1 MNNNFIFIGRLTK
14 NPELRYTSSN
24 KAVTQIDLA
33 IANTKDDTTFVSI
46 TLFEKMAE
54 NVCKY
59 CEKGDL
65 IGFQGSVKNHNWEDN
80 KGNKHYDY
88 TFMAN
93 KMSFLQS
100 KSNSQTEQKK
110 SEMVEKKATDEQIYA
125 DFGDSIEISDED
137 ICF

>member
-1 MNNNFIFIGRLTK
+1 MNNNFFFIGRLTK

-24 KAVTQIDLA
+24 KAVAQIDLA
-33 IANTKDDTTFVSI
+33 VQNGKDDTTFVPI

-65 IGFQGSVKNHNWEDN
+65 IGFQGSVKNHNWEDS

-93 KMSFLQS
+93 RMSFLQT
-100 KSNSQTEQKK
+100 KTNNQQEPKQAENVKK
-110 SEMVEKKATDEQIYA
+110 STDEQIYA
-125 DFGDSIEISDED
+125 DFGDSIEISED
-137 ICF
+137 DIAF

>member
-1 MNNNFIFIGRLTK
+1 MNNNFFFIGRLTK
-14 NPELRYTSSN
+14 NPELKYTSSN
-24 KAVTQIDLA
+24 KAVAQVDLA
-33 IANTKDDTTFVSI
+33 ITNTKDDTTFVSI

-54 NVCKY
+54 NVHEY

-93 KMSFLQS
+93 RMSFLQT
-100 KSNSQTEQKK
+100 KPNNQVEQKK
-110 SEMVEKKATDEQIYA
+110 LETPEKKSTDEQIYA
-125 DFGDSIEISDED
+125 DFGDAIEIDESD
-137 ICF
+137 IAF

>member
-14 NPELRYTSSN
+14 SPELRYTSSN

-33 IANTKDDTTFVSI
+33 IANTKDDTTFVPI

-54 NVCKY
+54 NVCEY

-65 IGFQGSVKNHNWEDN
+65 IGFQGSVKNHNWKDN

-93 KMSFLQS
+93 RMSFLQT
-100 KSNSQTEQKK
+100 KTNNQQEPKQAENVKK
-110 SEMVEKKATDEQIYA
+110 STDEQIYA

-137 ICF
+137 IAF

>member
-14 NPELRYTSSN
+14 SPELRYTSSN

-33 IANTKDDTTFVSI
+33 IANTKDDTTFVPI

-93 KMSFLQS
+93 KMNFLQS

>member
-1 MNNNFIFIGRLTK
+1 MNNNFIFIGRLTRD
-14 NPELRYTSSN
+14 PELRYTSSN

-33 IANTKDDTTFVSI
+33 VQNGKDDVTFVPI

-93 KMSFLQS
+93 RMSFLQT
-100 KSNSQTEQKK
+100 KTNNQQEPKQAENVKK
-110 SEMVEKKATDEQIYA
+110 STDEQIYA
-125 DFGDSIEISDED
+125 DFGDSIEISED
-137 ICF
+137 DIAF

>member
-1 MNNNFIFIGRLTK
+1 MNNNFIFIGRLTRS
-14 NPELRYTSSN
+14 PELRYTSSN
-24 KAVTQIDLA
+24 KAVTQVDLA
-33 IANTKDDTTFVSI
+33 IANTKDDTTFVQI

-54 NVCKY
+54 NVHKY

-93 KMSFLQS
+93 RMSFLQT
-100 KSNSQTEQKK
+100 KTNNQQEPKQAENVKK
-110 SEMVEKKATDEQIYA
+110 STDEQIYA
-125 DFGDSIEISDED
+125 DFGDSIEISDDD
-137 ICF
+137 IAF

>member
-1 MNNNFIFIGRLTK
+1 MNNNFFFIGRLTK
-14 NPELRYTSSN
+14 NPELKYTSSN
-24 KAVTQIDLA
+24 KAVAQVDLA

-93 KMSFLQS
+93 KMSFLQT
-100 KSNSQTEQKK
+100 KTNNQQEPKQAENVKK
-110 SEMVEKKATDEQIYA
+110 STDEQIYA
-125 DFGDSIEISDED
+125 DFGDSIEISED
-137 ICF
+137 DIAF

>member
-14 NPELRYTSSN
+14 SPELRYTSSN
-24 KAVTQIDLA
+24 KALTQIDLA
-33 IANTKDDTTFVSI
+33 ITNTKDDTTFVSI

-93 KMSFLQS
+93 RMSFLQT
-100 KSNSQTEQKK
+100 KTNNQQEPKQAENVKK
-110 SEMVEKKATDEQIYA
+110 STDEQIYA
-125 DFGDSIEISDED
+125 DFGDSIEISDDD
-137 ICF
+137 IAF

>member
-14 NPELRYTSSN
+14 SPELVYLSSN

-33 IANTKDDTTFVSI
+33 ITNTKDDTTFVPI

-93 KMSFLQS
+93 RMSFLQT
-100 KSNSQTEQKK
+100 KTNNQQEQKQTENVKK
-110 SEMVEKKATDEQIYA
+110 STDEQIYA
-125 DFGDSIEISDED
+125 DFGDSIEISDDD
-137 ICF
+137 IAF

>member
-1 MNNNFIFIGRLTK
+1 MNNNFIFIGRLTRD
-14 NPELRYTSSN
+14 PELRYTSSN

-33 IANTKDDTTFVSI
+33 IQNGKDDTTFVPI

-93 KMSFLQS
+93 RMSFLQT
-100 KSNSQTEQKK
+100 KTNNQQEPKQAENVKK
-110 SEMVEKKATDEQIYA
+110 STDEQIYA
-125 DFGDSIEISDED
+125 DFGDSIEISDDD
-137 ICF
+137 IAF

>member
-14 NPELRYTSSN
+14 SPELRYTSSN
-24 KAVTQIDLA
+24 KTVTQIDLA
-33 IANTKDDTTFVSI
+33 ITNTKDDTTFVPI

-93 KMSFLQS
+93 RMSFLQT
-100 KSNSQTEQKK
+100 KTNNQQEPKQAENVKK
-110 SEMVEKKATDEQIYA
+110 STDEQIYA
-125 DFGDSIEISDED
+125 DFGDSIEISDDD
-137 ICF
+137 IAF

>member
-33 IANTKDDTTFVSI
+33 VQNGKDDVTFVPI
-46 TLFEKMAE
+46 TLFGNIAE
-54 NVCKY
+54 NVHKY
-59 CEKGDL
+59 CEKGDQV
-65 IGFQGSVKNHNWEDN
+65 GFQGIVKNHNWEDK

-93 KMSFLQS
+93 RMSFLQT
-100 KSNSQTEQKK
+100 KTNNQQEPKQAENAKK
-110 SEMVEKKATDEQIYA
+110 STDEQIYA
-125 DFGDSIEISDED
+125 DFGDSIEISDDD
-137 ICF
+137 IAF

>member
-1 MNNNFIFIGRLTK
+1 MNNNFFFIGRLTR

-33 IANTKDDTTFVSI
+33 VQNGKDDVTFVPI
-46 TLFEKMAE
+46 TLFGNIAE

-59 CEKGDL
+59 CEKGDQV
-65 IGFQGSVKNHNWEDN
+65 GFQGIVKNHNWEDN

-93 KMSFLQS
+93 RMSFLQT
-100 KSNSQTEQKK
+100 KTNNQQEPKQAENVKK
-110 SEMVEKKATDEQIYA
+110 STDEQIYA
-125 DFGDSIEISDED
+125 DFGDSIEISDDD
-137 ICF
+137 IAF

>member
-14 NPELRYTSSN
+14 SPELRYTKEN

-33 IANTKDDTTFVSI
+33 IQNGKDDVTFVPI
-46 TLFEKMAE
+46 TLFGNIAE

-93 KMSFLQS
+93 RMSFLQT
-100 KSNSQTEQKK
+100 KTNNQQEPKQAENVKK
-110 SEMVEKKATDEQIYA
+110 STDEQIYA
-125 DFGDSIEISDED
+125 DFGDSIEISED
-137 ICF
+137 DIAF

>member
-33 IANTKDDTTFVSI
+33 VQNGKDDVTFVPI
-46 TLFEKMAE
+46 TLFGNIAE
-54 NVCKY
+54 NVHKY
-59 CEKGDL
+59 CEKGDQV
-65 IGFQGSVKNHNWEDN
+65 GFQGIVKNHNWEDN

-93 KMSFLQS
+93 RMSFLQT
-100 KSNSQTEQKK
+100 KANNQQELKQTENVKK
-110 SEMVEKKATDEQIYA
+110 STDEQIYA
-125 DFGDSIEISDED
+125 DFGDSIEISDDD
-137 ICF
+137 IAF

>member
-14 NPELRYTSSN
+14 SPELRYTSSN
-24 KAVTQIDLA
+24 KAVAQVDLA
-33 IANTKDDTTFVSI
+33 IANTKDDTTFVPI

-65 IGFQGSVKNHNWEDN
+65 IGFQGSVKNHNWESS
-80 KGNKHYDY
+80 KGVKHYDY

-93 KMSFLQS
+93 RMSFLQT
-100 KSNSQTEQKK
+100 KTNNQQEQKQTENVKK
-110 SEMVEKKATDEQIYA
+110 STDEQIYA
-125 DFGDSIEISDED
+125 DFGDSIEISDDD
-137 ICF
+137 IAF

>member
-1 MNNNFIFIGRLTK
+1 MNNNFFFIGRLTR

-24 KAVTQIDLA
+24 KALTQIDLA
-33 IANTKDDTTFVSI
+33 IANTKDDTTFVPI

-93 KMSFLQS
+93 RMSFLQT
-100 KSNSQTEQKK
+100 KTNNQQEPKQAENVKK
-110 SEMVEKKATDEQIYA
+110 STDEQIYA
-125 DFGDSIEISDED
+125 DFGDSIEISDDD
-137 ICF
+137 IAF

>member
-33 IANTKDDTTFVSI
+33 IQNGKDDVTFVPI
-46 TLFEKMAE
+46 TLFGNIAE

-59 CEKGDL
+59 CEKGDQV
-65 IGFQGSVKNHNWEDN
+65 GFQGIVKNHNWEDN

-93 KMSFLQS
+93 RMSFLQT
-100 KSNSQTEQKK
+100 KTNNQQEPKQAENVKK
-110 SEMVEKKATDEQIYA
+110 STDEQIYA
-125 DFGDSIEISDED
+125 DFGDSIEISED
-137 ICF
+137 DIAF

>member
-14 NPELRYTSSN
+14 SPELRYTSSN
-24 KAVTQIDLA
+24 KAVAQVDLA
-33 IANTKDDTTFVSI
+33 IANTKDDTTFVPI

-93 KMSFLQS
+93 RMSFLQT
-100 KSNSQTEQKK
+100 KTNNQQEPKQAENVKK
-110 SEMVEKKATDEQIYA
+110 STDEQIYA
-125 DFGDSIEISDED
+125 DFGDSIEISDDD
-137 ICF
+137 IAF

>member
-14 NPELRYTSSN
+14 SPELRYTSSN

-33 IANTKDDTTFVSI
+33 ITNTKDDTTFVPI

-65 IGFQGSVKNHNWEDN
+65 IGFQGSVKNHNWEDAEG
-80 KGNKHYDY
+80 KRHYDY

-93 KMSFLQS
+93 RMSFLQT
-100 KSNSQTEQKK
+100 KTNNQQEPKQAENVKK
-110 SEMVEKKATDEQIYA
+110 STNEQIYA
-125 DFGDSIEISDED
+125 DFGDSIEISDDD
-137 ICF
+137 IAF

>member
-14 NPELRYTSSN
+14 SPELRYTSSN

-33 IANTKDDTTFVSI
+33 IANTKDDTTFVPI

-93 KMSFLQS
+93 RMSFLQT
-100 KSNSQTEQKK
+100 KTNNQQEPKQAENVKK
-110 SEMVEKKATDEQIYA
+110 STDEQIYA
-125 DFGDSIEISDED
+125 DFGDSIEISED
-137 ICF
+137 DIAF

>member
-14 NPELRYTSSN
+14 SPELRYTSSN
-24 KAVTQIDLA
+24 EAVTQIDLA
-33 IANTKDDTTFVSI
+33 VQNGKDDVTFVPI

-93 KMSFLQS
+93 RMSFLQT
-100 KSNSQTEQKK
+100 KTNNQQEPKQAENVKK
-110 SEMVEKKATDEQIYA
+110 STDEQIYA
-125 DFGDSIEISDED
+125 DFGDSIEISDDD
-137 ICF
+137 IAF

>member
-1 MNNNFIFIGRLTK
+1 MNNNFFFIGRLTRS
-14 NPELRYTSSN
+14 PELRYTSSN

-33 IANTKDDTTFVSI
+33 IANTKDDTTFVPI

-88 TFMAN
+88 TFLAN
-93 KMSFLQS
+93 RMSFLQT
-100 KSNSQTEQKK
+100 KTNNQQEPKQAENVKK
-110 SEMVEKKATDEQIYA
+110 STDEQIYA
-125 DFGDSIEISDED
+125 DFGESIEISDDD
-137 ICF
+137 IAF

>member
-14 NPELRYTSSN
+14 SPELRYTSSN
-24 KAVTQIDLA
+24 KALTQIDLA
-33 IANTKDDTTFVSI
+33 VQNGKDDVTFVPI

-65 IGFQGSVKNHNWEDN
+65 IGFQGSVKNHNWEDS

-93 KMSFLQS
+93 RMSFLQT
-100 KSNSQTEQKK
+100 KTNNQQEPKQAENVKK
-110 SEMVEKKATDEQIYA
+110 STDEQIYA
-125 DFGDSIEISDED
+125 DFGDSIEISDDD
-137 ICF
+137 IAF

>member
-14 NPELRYTSSN
+14 SPELRYTSSN

-33 IANTKDDTTFVSI
+33 VQNGKDDVTFVPI

-93 KMSFLQS
+93 RMSFLQTKTNNQQES
-100 KSNSQTEQKK
+100 KQAENVKK
-110 SEMVEKKATDEQIYA
+110 STDEQIYA
-125 DFGDSIEISDED
+125 DFGDSIEIDESD
-137 ICF
+137 ISF

>member
-14 NPELRYTSSN
+14 SPELRYTSSN

-33 IANTKDDTTFVSI
+33 VQNGKDDVTFVPI

-93 KMSFLQS
+93 RMSFLQT
-100 KSNSQTEQKK
+100 KTNNQQEPKQAENVKK
-110 SEMVEKKATDEQIYA
+110 STDEQIYA
-125 DFGDSIEISDED
+125 DFGDSIEISDDD
-137 ICF
+137 IAF

>member
-14 NPELRYTSSN
+14 SPELRYTSSN
-24 KAVTQIDLA
+24 KTVTQIDLA
-33 IANTKDDTTFVSI
+33 VQNGKDDVTFVPI

-93 KMSFLQS
+93 RMSFLQT
-100 KSNSQTEQKK
+100 KTNNQQEPKQAENVKK
-110 SEMVEKKATDEQIYA
+110 STDEQIYA
-125 DFGDSIEISDED
+125 DFGDSIEISED
-137 ICF
+137 DIAF